1 MSVNKA
7 VESAAHVLDD
17 RPRWSDKTT
26 LGGILGQLDL
36 ADRRATLQP
45 GRLPALTAIASE
57 FWACASDLLARGASL
72 CDPC

>member
-1 MSVNKA
+1 VNKA
-7 VESAAHVLDD
+7 VESTAHVLDD

-26 LGGILGQLDL
+26 LPGIIGQLDP

-45 GRLPALTAIASE
+45 GRMQTLTEIASE
-57 FWACASDLLARGASL
+57 FWACASDLLARGANV